1 MRKFVLA
8 LAILIPLACLSAVIG
23 YNLPPIHDRLAWRVD
38 AWQSRLKYAID
49 PPEKA
54 VFVPRDQKS
63 TDIPALGE
71 PTASPTIVSTATPTL
86 PGPTP
91 TPLPSAT
98 PTETPAPLPDK
109 ARLTGIV
116 HEYQLWNNC
125 GPANLAMDLSYWGWQ
140 GDQKDTAAFL
150 KPNERDKNVMPYEMQ
165 AFVEQD
171 TGLKAQV
178 RMGGDDQML
187 KRFVVAGFPV
197 IVEKGFEGVSFDGWM
212 GHYEVV
218 NGYDDGKKV
227 YIVQDSYNG
236 PNLPV
241 GYDKMESSWRAFN
254 FLYIIVYPPEREA
267 EVMKIL
273 GPQADLTANYQYAA
287 QKASDEIS
295 KLSGRDLYFAWY
307 NRGTSLMYLQD
318 YTGAAQAYDQA
329 FAVYPSIPEK
339 QRPWRML
346 WYQTGPYFAY
356 FFVQRYNDVIDLAT
370 TTLDKMSEPIL
381 EESFYW
387 RGRAKAAL
395 GDTPGAIKD
404 YRASLNVHPG
414 FGPSLEQLQ
423 TMGVQ
428 P

>member
-1 MRKFVLA
+1 M
-8 LAILIPLACLSAVIG
+8 
-23 YNLPPIHDRLAWRVD
+23 
-38 AWQSRLKYAID
+38 
-49 PPEKA
+49 
-54 VFVPRDQKS
+54 
-63 TDIPALGE
+63 
-71 PTASPTIVSTATPTL
+71 
-86 PGPTP
+86 
-91 TPLPSAT
+91 
-98 PTETPAPLPDK
+98 
-109 ARLTGIV
+109 

-171 TGLKAQV
+171 TGLKALV

-187 KRFVVAGFPV
+187 KRFIAEGFPV

-218 NGYDDGKKV
+218 NGYDDAKNV

-241 GYDKMESSWRAFN
+241 GYDKMESAWRAFN

-273 GPQADLTANYQYAA
+273 GPQADSTANYQYAA
-287 QKASDEIS
+287 QKASDETS
-295 KLSGRDLYFAWY
+295 SLKGRDLYFAWY

-318 YTGAAQAYDQA
+318 YAGAAQAYDQA

-356 FFVQRYNDVIDLAT
+356 FYAQRYNDVIDLAT

-387 RGRAKAAL
+387 RGARRSR
-395 GDTPGAIKD
+395 PG
-404 YRASLNVHPG
+404 
-414 FGPSLEQLQ
+414 
-423 TMGVQ
+423 
-428 P
+428 